1 MRRLTAALLVL
12 LLTLSLSACS
22 TGSGSKQLKQVSL
35 VLDWY
40 PNAVHSFIYVAQQ
53 EGYFKAEG
61 LEVTIKMPAEN
72 PTDGIKLV
80 GSGKDTFALYYQPD
94 VLMARAESIPIVA
107 VAAVVRQPL
116 NAITAPTG
124 TGINS
129 PKDLEGKT
137 VGYPSIPLNL
147 NIVNTMVKADGGDP
161 SKVKFQDIGW
171 DLIPAIASQ
180 RVDAISGGYINHE
193 YLMFQKEGHKVQ
205 YFSPKD
211 FGVPNYYEL
220 VLITGEQTAAKD
232 MATIEAFWRALNKGF
247 EKTKADPKAALDV
260 LAAAANKAAPLDMAI
275 ETQSMAMLLPMMD
288 DGGKAKFGAQ
298 AEADWQ
304 KVLDWLTAQG
314 VIKSGLKP
322 ADAFRNIVK

>member
-1 MRRLTAALLVL
+1 MRRLTAALLSL
-12 LLTLSLSACS
+12 LLILSLAACS
-22 TGSGSKQLKQVSL
+22 GSGSGSKELKQVSL

-40 PNAVHSFIYVAQQ
+40 PNAVHSFIYVAQK

-61 LEVTIKMPAEN
+61 LDVTIKMPAEN

-94 VLMARAESIPIVA
+94 VLMARSEGIPIVS

-116 NAITAPTG
+116 NAITAPVG
-124 TGINS
+124 TGIS
-129 PKDLEGKT
+129 RPKDLEGKT

-147 NIVNTMVKADGGDP
+147 NIVKTMVKADGGDP
-161 SKVKFQDIGW
+161 AKVKFQDIGW
-171 DLIPAIASQ
+171 DLIPAVASKK
-180 RVDAISGGYINHE
+180 VDAISGGYINHE
-193 YLMFQKEGHKVQ
+193 FLMFQKEGHKVQ

-220 VLITGEQTAAKD
+220 VLITGEQTATKE
-232 MATIEAFWRALNKGF
+232 MATIEAIWRALSKGF

-260 LAAAANKAAPLDMAI
+260 LAASASKEAPLDLEI
-275 ETQSMAMLLPMMD
+275 ETQSMAMLLPMMEA
-288 DGGKAKFGAQ
+288 GGAKFGAQ
-298 AEADWQ
+298 TEADWQ
-304 KVLDWLTAQG
+304 KVLDWMTAQG
-314 VIKSGLKP
+314 VVKAGLKP